1 LPNKQSF
8 RRFWLPKIAFLAY
21 GLYALWALGFGLN
34 FVEKISP
41 LGEQLICR
49 HTPVA
54 SCRKTT
60 FFLWHTEIAEIPLRL
75 VRGVE
80 SQRYR
85 TGSSSESANYE
96 IVFKMGDAD
105 FSLEYLT
112 SEEAE
117 ARIKVYQHFL
127 KDRSAAPILHHYSQ
141 GYELFYLSWFMASLI
156 LSLGLLPLIGVF
168 LLLGKLIGK
177 NLGKK
182 KISQA
187 DADLTD

>member
-60 FFLWHTEIAEIPLRL
+60 FFLWHTEIDEIPLRL

-85 TGSSSESANYE
+85 TASSPESANYE

-105 FSLEYLT
+105 FSLEYLS

-127 KDRSAAPILHHYSQ
+127 KDRSAAPILYHYSQ
-141 GYELFYLSWFMASLI
+141 GYELFYLSWLMASLI
-156 LSLGLLPLIGVF
+156 LSLGLLPLIAIFWVLRPKSEPG
-168 LLLGKLIGK
+168 IDSNPDS
-177 NLGKK
+177 NL
-182 KISQA
+182 
-187 DADLTD
+187 D